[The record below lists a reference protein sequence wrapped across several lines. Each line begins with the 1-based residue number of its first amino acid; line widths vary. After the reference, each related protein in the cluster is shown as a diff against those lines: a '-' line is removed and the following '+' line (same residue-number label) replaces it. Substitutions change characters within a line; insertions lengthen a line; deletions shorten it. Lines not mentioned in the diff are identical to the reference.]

1 MYHIVGCRPHLCVFF
16 QGHDRTRVPQIIG
29 VGYFQCALCCPLD
42 LFLALTG
49 VTVTSSTYESDN
61 TTRRPAEGP
70 VFSICTCVLDLLVL
84 LLLAVVHNL

>member
-1 MYHIVGCRPHLCVFF
+1 MTAREYLKLLASAISSARFAVHLS
-16 QGHDRTRVPQIIG
+16 
-29 VGYFQCALCCPLD
+29 
-42 LFLALTG
+42 LALTG